1 MYREMRRKDRLLSEE
16 AMNEIINTAP
26 YGVLSTIGEDGIP
39 YGVPLSYVY
48 KDNNIYFHS
57 AVVGHKLDNIKFNNN
72 VSFCIVTD
80 VENIPDKFSTK
91 YKSVVVFG
99 TVNEV
104 NEEEKE
110 DVFKLILEKF
120 SGNFM
125 ESGMDYVK
133 KSGKNAKIFKI
144 NIDHISAKG
153 RE

>member
-1 MYREMRRKDRLLSEE
+1 MHFLKKQN
-16 AMNEIINTAP
+16 ANNEQA
-26 YGVLSTIGEDGIP
+26 
-39 YGVPLSYVY
+39 
-48 KDNNIYFHS
+48 KIYYF
-57 AVVGHKLDNIKFNNN
+57 NIKFNNN